1 MEGFLG
7 LFVLLCF
14 PRKTKEEMGKKG
26 LLLGG
31 GDCEK
36 SGD

>member
-7 LFVLLCF
+7 LCVLLCF
-14 PRKTKEEMGKKG
+14 PRKTQEEMGKEG
-26 LLLGG
+26 LLLRGS
-31 GDCEK
+31 DYEK